1 MNREEIARAVEIIIK
16 VLLVEIM
23 FFHRIA
29 RKAF

>member
-1 MNREEIARAVEIIIK
+1 MNREEIARAVDIIIK
-16 VLLVEIM
+16 VLPVEIM